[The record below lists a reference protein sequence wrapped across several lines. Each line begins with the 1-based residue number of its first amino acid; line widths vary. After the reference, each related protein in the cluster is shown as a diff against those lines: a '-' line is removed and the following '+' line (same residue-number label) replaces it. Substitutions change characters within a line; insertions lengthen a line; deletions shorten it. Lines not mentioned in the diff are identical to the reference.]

1 MIFLVVGHVTN
12 VFSEPDYEFR
22 SIDGTGNNEVNTSY
36 GSAGIPLLRLSDVAY
51 GDSMSTPAGALR
63 ESARTISN
71 AVSSQSELI
80 PNHAKASDYIWQWGQ
95 FLDHDISLTPG
106 AMPAVHFDIPV
117 PLGDPFF
124 DPPPEPSGTEVIELT
139 RSIHD
144 GGITVE
150 DPRQQLNIITAFIDA
165 SNVYGSDPV
174 RAAALRTFTD
184 GKLITSA
191 GDFLPF
197 NTGGLPNAG
206 GPSPTLYLAGDVR
219 ANEQIGLTAMHTLFV
234 KEHNRIADKIAQK
247 HPDFDDEKI
256 YQTARKIVGAQMQ
269 VITYNEF
276 LPFLLGK
283 NAIEPYSGY
292 DSDVNPGIANEFST
306 ASYRYGHSQLSPD
319 LLRVKNS
326 GEIILVPLKFAFFS
340 PSTVPAD
347 DGIDS
352 ILRGLAAQRAQET
365 DTQLVDDVRNFLFGP
380 PGSGGFDLASL
391 NIQRGRDHGLSDYN
405 SVRVAYGL
413 EPVTD
418 FDQITSDPDLQ
429 SKLESVYDD
438 VDDID
443 LWVGGLAEDHAHKA
457 LVSETVSAVLAD
469 QFSRLRDGDRF
480 WYQNDPFFLDN
491 EDHMEN
497 VHHTTL
503 SDVIKQNTSIDSELQ
518 NDVFVYDGED
528 EAKDEDDGDDD
539 DEDEAKDEDDGD
551 DDDEDEAKDDDD
563 DD

>member
-1 MIFLVVGHVTN
+1 MVGHVTN

-22 SIDGTGNNEVNTSY
+22 SIDGTGNNLANPSF
-36 GSAGIPLLRLSDVAY
+36 GSAGVSLLRLSDVAY
-51 GDSMSTPAGALR
+51 DDDMSTPAGESR
-63 ESARTISN
+63 KSARAISN

-80 PNHAKASDYIWQWGQ
+80 PNHAKASDFIWQWGQ

-106 AMPAVHFDIPV
+106 AIPAEPFDIPV
-117 PLGDPFF
+117 PPGDPFF
-124 DPPPEPSGTEVIELT
+124 DPIPPFGTKVIGLT

-144 GGITVE
+144 GG

-165 SNVYGSDPV
+165 SNVYGSDLV
-174 RAAALRTFTD
+174 RAAALRTFSD
-184 GKLITSA
+184 GKLITSP

-206 GPSPTLYLAGDVR
+206 GPSPTLYLVGDVR
-219 ANEQIGLTAMHTLFV
+219 ANEQIALTAMHTLFV
-234 KEHNRIADKIAQK
+234 KEHNRIADEIAQK

-276 LPFLLGK
+276 LPLLLGQH
-283 NAIEPYSGY
+283 AIAPYSGY
-292 DSDVNPGIANEFST
+292 DPSVNPGIANEFST

-326 GEIILVPLKFAFFS
+326 GEMILVPLRNAFFN
-340 PSTVPAD
+340 PPLVPQD

-352 ILRGLAAQRAQET
+352 ILRGLAAQRAQEI
-365 DTQLVDDVRNFLFGP
+365 DTKLVDDVRNFLFGP
-380 PGSGGFDLASL
+380 PGAGGFDLASL
-391 NIQRGRDHGLSDYN
+391 NIQRGRDHGLPDYN

-413 EPVTD
+413 EPVTS

-429 SKLESVYDD
+429 SKLESVYD
-438 VDDID
+438 VNDID
-443 LWVGGLAEDHAHKA
+443 LWVGGLAEDHAPGA
-457 LVSETVSAVLAD
+457 LVGETISAVLAD

-503 SDVIKQNTSIDSELQ
+503 SDVIKQNPQ
-518 NDVFVYDGED
+518 P
-528 EAKDEDDGDDD
+528 KDQYHLHHILIF
-539 DEDEAKDEDDGD
+539 KVSLNQYMM
-551 DDDEDEAKDDDD
+551 
-563 DD
+563 

>member
-1 MIFLVVGHVTN
+1 MVGHVTN

-22 SIDGTGNNEVNTSY
+22 SIDGTGNNEAIASY
-36 GSAGIPLLRLSDVAY
+36 GSAVIPLLRISGDAY
-51 GDSMSTPAGALR
+51 GGDMSEPAGALR
-63 ESARTISN
+63 ESARAISN

-106 AMPAVHFDIPV
+106 ATPAEPFNIPV
-117 PLGDPFF
+117 PAGDPDF
-124 DPPPEPSGTEVIELT
+124 DPFDTGTVVIGLT

-144 GGITVE
+144 EGN
-150 DPRQQLNIITAFIDA
+150 PRQQLNIITAFIDA
-165 SNVYGSDPV
+165 SNVYGSDAI
-174 RAAALRTFTD
+174 RAAALRTPTD
-184 GKLITSA
+184 GKLITTSTPD

-197 NTGGLPNAG
+197 NIDGLPNAG
-206 GPSPTLYLAGDVR
+206 GPSDALYLAGDVR
-219 ANEQIGLTAMHTLFV
+219 ANEQIALTAMHTLFV
-234 KEHNRIADKIAQK
+234 REHNRLADEIALK
-247 HPDFDDEKI
+247 HPDFGDEKI

-276 LPFLLGK
+276 LPSLLGQH
-283 NAIEPYSGY
+283 AIAPYSGY

-326 GEIILVPLKFAFFS
+326 GEMVLVPLKDAFFT
-340 PSTVPAD
+340 PPTVTAD

-352 ILRGLAAQRAQET
+352 ILRGLAAQRAQEI
-365 DTQLVDDVRNFLFGP
+365 DTKIVDDVRNFLFGP
-380 PGSGGFDLASL
+380 PGAGGFDLASL

-405 SVRVAYGL
+405 TVRVAYGL

-418 FDQITSDPDLQ
+418 FAQITSDPDLQ
-429 SKLESVYDD
+429 IKLESVYAS
-438 VDDID
+438 VNDID
-443 LWVGGLAEDHAHKA
+443 LWVGGLAEDHAPGA
-457 LVSETVSAVLAD
+457 LVGETVSAVLVE

-491 EDHMEN
+491 KDHMKN

-503 SDVIKQNTSIDSELQ
+503 SDVIKRNTSVDSELQ
-518 NDVFVYDGED
+518 NDVFTCKNLKGFS
-528 EAKDEDDGDDD
+528 EA
-539 DEDEAKDEDDGD
+539 AKHFCH
-551 DDDEDEAKDDDD
+551 
-563 DD
+563 

>member
-1 MIFLVVGHVTN
+1 VVGHVTN

-22 SIDGTGNNEVNTSY
+22 SIDGTRNNLASPSF
-36 GSAGIPLLRLSDVAY
+36 GSTGIPLLRLSGVAY
-51 GDSMSTPAGALR
+51 DDGISAPAGVSR
-63 ESARTISN
+63 ESARAISN

-106 AMPAVHFDIPV
+106 AIPAEPFDIPV
-117 PLGDPFF
+117 PSDDILF
-124 DPPPEPSGTEVIELT
+124 DPLGTGTEVIGLT

-144 GGITVE
+144 GG
-150 DPRQQLNIITAFIDA
+150 DPRQQLNLITAFIDA
-165 SNVYGSDPV
+165 SNVYGSDHD
-174 RAAALRTFTD
+174 RADALRTFSD
-184 GKLITSA
+184 GKLKTSA

-206 GPSPTLYLAGDVR
+206 GPFPTLYLAGDVR
-219 ANEQIGLTAMHTLFV
+219 ANEQIALTAMHTLFV
-234 KEHNRIADKIAQK
+234 KEHNRIADEIAQK
-247 HPDFDDEKI
+247 HPGFDDEKI

-276 LPFLLGK
+276 LPLLLGQP
-283 NAIEPYSGY
+283 AISPYSGY
-292 DSDVNPGIANEFST
+292 DPSVNPGIANEFST

-326 GEIILVPLKFAFFS
+326 GEMILIPLKDAFFS
-340 PSTVPAD
+340 PSKVPVD

-352 ILRGLAAQRAQET
+352 ILRGLAAQRAQEI
-365 DTQLVDDVRNFLFGP
+365 DTKIVDDVRNFLFGP
-380 PGSGGFDLASL
+380 PGAGGFDLASL
-391 NIQRGRDHGLSDYN
+391 NIQRGRDHGLPDYN

-413 EPVTD
+413 EPVTS
-418 FDQITSDPDLQ
+418 FAQITSDPDLQ
-429 SKLESVYDD
+429 SKLASVYDN

-443 LWVGGLAEDHAHKA
+443 LWVGGLAEDHAPGA
-457 LVSETVSAVLAD
+457 LVGETVSAVLTD

-491 EDHMEN
+491 KDHMKN

-503 SDVIKQNTSIDSELQ
+503 SDVIKRNTSVDSELQ
-518 NDVFVYDGED
+518 NDVFKCKNLKGFSED
-528 EAKDEDDGDDD
+528 AKHFCH
-539 DEDEAKDEDDGD
+539 
-551 DDDEDEAKDDDD
+551 
-563 DD
+563 